1 MMVPFRQRKAAR
13 KHHYETC
20 VKGWRLRD
28 CPTCNGKGVRS
39 NATPCPAC
47 SGNGRKRARPN
58 CKTPIE
64 SLIGKTLRI
73 EVIPDVEL
81 RLYIQTDRR
90 VIKQFVST
98 YDGARD
104 PRMYD
109 KLEFGYDEKIDTE
122 DWYVAD
128 TFGGRIYLHQF
139 KQLSAD
145 DAA

>member
-1 MMVPFRQRKAAR
+1 MVPFRQRKAAR
-13 KHHYETC
+13 KRHYETC

-28 CPTCNGKGVRS
+28 CHTCNGKGVRS

-47 SGNGRKRARPN
+47 SGNGRKRAQPN

-109 KLEFGYDEKIDTE
+109 KLKFGYDEKNDTE

-139 KQLSAD
+139 EQLSAD
-145 DAA
+145 EAA